1 MTMRTGDSVRSATGL
16 VVGALLGISLGV
28 LLGDGAVR
36 AQSKAVVPTNLS
48 EGIAGH
54 AAAAREAAGIPG
66 LSVAVRLPD
75 SRIVTA
81 ASGLADVENE
91 VPVTEASV
99 FRFASISK
107 SLTAVAALRLAAR
120 GELDLDA
127 DVRLRVPEFGEKVG
141 VVTTRQL
148 LGHLAGVRHYRPG
161 EIASVRHYT
170 DVVTPLEIFADDPLI
185 HPPGSRYLYSTYGFN
200 LAGAVVARAAGETF
214 FAALKREVLDL
225 AGMTAT
231 VVDDPFA
238 LIRHRARGYRRVDG
252 RLSNS
257 ILVDIG
263 NKVPG
268 GGLCGTAGD
277 LARFA
282 DALLTGRLLDDTWR
296 ELAWTSQQTSDGKPT
311 GYGCGFQI
319 KLVDGHR
326 IVSHG
331 GAQPRVSTLLW
342 IDADTKIA
350 VVLLAN
356 LEGQAGVLGRLAPEL
371 AALAAAALREDRR

>member
-1 MTMRTGDSVRSATGL
+1 MSARLVGSLRSVRDL
-16 VVGALLGISLGV
+16 VLGTLLGT
-28 LLGDGAVR
+28 LLGGGAAH
-36 AQSKAVVPTNLS
+36 AQSPEVVPSRLD
-48 EGIAGH
+48 EAIASH

-75 SRIVTA
+75 SRILTA

-91 VPVTEASV
+91 VPATNASV

-148 LGHLAGVRHYRPG
+148 LGHLAGVRHYRSG

-170 DVVTPLEIFADDPLI
+170 DVVTPLQIFANDPLI
-185 HPPGSRYLYSTYGFN
+185 HPPGTRYLYSTYGFN
-200 LAGAVVARAAGETF
+200 LAGAVVARAGGESF
-214 FAALKREVLDL
+214 FALLKREVLDP

-231 VVDDPFA
+231 VIDDPFA
-238 LIRHRARGYRRVDG
+238 LIRHRAKGYRRVDD
-252 RLSNS
+252 RLANS

-268 GGLCGTAGD
+268 GGLCGTADD

-282 DALLTGRLLDDTWR
+282 DALLTGRLLDDASR
-296 ELAWTSQQTSDGKPT
+296 EIAWTSQHTSDGKPT
-311 GYGCGFQI
+311 GYGCGFQV

-331 GAQPRVSTLLW
+331 GAQPQVSTLLW
-342 IDADTKIA
+342 IDADAGLA

-371 AALAAAALREDRR
+371 AALAAATMREDRR